1 MVVDNILSPD
11 LDSSPTNSYKDPET
25 EEKHLTMK
33 HIVDFMVNT
42 TVLYDRERDTMRI
55 SGAPGESEKAWSI
68 VRELDIEP
76 KLLLGY

>member
-1 MVVDNILSPD
+1 
-11 LDSSPTNSYKDPET
+11 
-25 EEKHLTMK
+25 MK

-42 TVLYDRERDTMRI
+42 TVLYDREKDTMRI
-55 SGAPGESEKAWSI
+55 SGAPGASEKAWGI

>member
-1 MVVDNILSPD
+1 
-11 LDSSPTNSYKDPET
+11 
-25 EEKHLTMK
+25 MK

-42 TVLYDRERDTMRI
+42 TVLYDREKDTMRI
-55 SGAPGESEKAWSI
+55 SGAPGESEKAWNI